1 MLLAYVDES
10 GDDGQGKGSHTYAL
24 GCVMV
29 EAGAWTSTFD
39 QLIAYRRWVRDR
51 FGIPVRAELKANY
64 LLRNGG
70 PFRDRPLSERGR
82 FALYRSLLRLQPKLG
97 LYTFAVVINKE
108 KAADKFSNA
117 RAASD
122 VAWEYLLQRLER
134 RAVKSNPKLEI
145 MVIHDEGDEVS
156 VRKRARKARRAG
168 TAGSAFGSGMLKRPF
183 TRLIDDPVPRSSH
196 QSYFLQLADLNA
208 YAAFR
213 RLYPPPARSVQ
224 IVPQTMWDELGS
236 ARFRPVRSLIRGGP
250 VGIVPGP

>member
-1 MLLAYVDES
+1 
-10 GDDGQGKGSHTYAL
+10 
-24 GCVMV
+24 MV
-29 EAGAWTSTFD
+29 EASAWTSTFD
-39 QLIAYRRWVRDR
+39 QLIAHRRWVKSR
-51 FGIPVRAELKANY
+51 FGIPVRAEIKANY

-70 PFRDRPLSERGR
+70 VLRGNPLNERAR
-82 FALYRSLLRLQPKLG
+82 FSLYRSFLRLQPKLD
-97 LYTFAVVINKE
+97 LDVFAVVVD
-108 KAADKFSNA
+108 KAEAANKFSGA
-117 RAASD
+117 RPASD

-134 RAVKSNPKLEI
+134 RATKSNPKREI
-145 MVIHDEGDEVS
+145 MVIHDEGDEVT

-183 TRLIDDPVPRSSH
+183 THLIDDPVPRSSH

-213 RLYPPPARSVQ
+213 RLYPPPKRPIQ

-236 ARFRPVRSLIRGGP
+236 ARFRPVRSLYRGGP